1 MFFLCFVFVF
11 FMILWPHLTPLSP
24 VCLKFISQLSVW
36 SFFPF
41 LYLELVCDINGD

>member
-11 FMILWPHLTPLSP
+11 YDFMASP
-24 VCLKFISQLSVW
+24 YLCLKFISQLSVW